1 MNRFKVGM
9 DIYDVKHVIIVEKD
23 WEASKMRSEVM
34 WQDFCRRQ
42 GLATD
47 TPYEAFSFG
56 GPGSAIADPLAQLVM
71 AGKKTATCSAKLLY
85 EVEDEPLPEVGSYSV
100 ILDSRNQAQCVI
112 QTTGVVTIPY
122 EEVTE
127 AWARKEGEGDLSL
140 EYWRQAHWSFFEAEF
155 RLVGQVFTPD
165 QELVFEE
172 FQLVYRLPEASLG

>member
-1 MNRFKVGM
+1 
-9 DIYDVKHVIIVEKD
+9 
-23 WEASKMRSEVM
+23 MRSEVM

-42 GLATD
+42 GLVTD

-56 GPGSAIADPLAQLVM
+56 GPGSAISDPLAQLVL

-112 QTTGVVTIPY
+112 QTTRVVTMPY

-127 AWARKEGEGDLSL
+127 AWASKEGEGDLSL
-140 EYWRQAHWSFFEAEF
+140 EYWRHAHWSFFKAEF
-155 RLVGQVFTPD
+155 RLVNQVFTPD

-172 FQLVYRLPEASLG
+172 FQVVYRLPGASLG

>member
-1 MNRFKVGM
+1 M

-42 GLATD
+42 GLVTD

-56 GPGSAIADPLAQLVM
+56 GPGSAISDPLAQLVL

-112 QTTGVVTIPY
+112 QTTRVVTMPY

-127 AWARKEGEGDLSL
+127 AWASKEGEGDLSL
-140 EYWRQAHWSFFEAEF
+140 EYWRHAHWSFFKAEF
-155 RLVGQVFTPD
+155 RLVNQVFTPD

-172 FQLVYRLPEASLG
+172 FQVVYRLPGASLG

>member
-56 GPGSAIADPLAQLVM
+56 GPGSAIADPLAQLVL

-112 QTTGVVTIPY
+112 
-122 EEVTE
+122 
-127 AWARKEGEGDLSL
+127 
-140 EYWRQAHWSFFEAEF
+140 
-155 RLVGQVFTPD
+155 
-165 QELVFEE
+165 
-172 FQLVYRLPEASLG
+172 